1 MNKIIKF
8 IKQLFY
14 KTTSIFYVGATDI
27 LKEPLSKEQTR
38 INYELRVL
46 AEAAKD
52 WCEDEMEVVL

>member
-27 LKEPLSKEQTR
+27 LKEPLSKE
-38 INYELRVL
+38 
-46 AEAAKD
+46 
-52 WCEDEMEVVL
+52 